1 MQEGMS
7 ISGTQLGL
15 GLFKCLSSFIE
26 DEVETVLW
34 KDRAL
39 AEAQRQQRFQRALD
53 DVDRLGRHLLE
64 KTPGE
69 FVFRLP
75 EIPDQRQLGT
85 GKVLVILSDAR
96 IRLERSAE
104 EIIDHLQ
111 LFRLFETLG
120 FERLY
125 FISVDTLPGH
135 LTPLFQ
141 RRHGWRFFHIRS
153 LAERQQLAQVYGEID
168 RLETRPSRI
177 EMRLVSRPLY
187 LYGLPGLLLL
197 PGALLL
203 RLCRPFR
210 SMR

>member
-1 MQEGMS
+1 
-7 ISGTQLGL
+7 LP
-15 GLFKCLSSFIE
+15 
-26 DEVETVLW
+26 
-34 KDRAL
+34 
-39 AEAQRQQRFQRALD
+39 EAQRQQRFQRALD
-53 DVDRLGRHLLE
+53 DVARLGRHLMD

-75 EIPDQRQLGT
+75 EIPNQRQLGT
-85 GKVLVILSDAR
+85 GKVLVVLSDAR
-96 IRLERSAE
+96 VRLERGAE
-104 EIIDHLQ
+104 EVIDHLQ
-111 LFRLFETLG
+111 MFRLFETLG

-141 RRHGWRFFHIRS
+141 RRPLWRFFPIRT
-153 LAERQQLAQVYGEID
+153 LADRQQLAQVYGEID
-168 RLETRPSRI
+168 RLETTPGRV

-187 LYGLPGLLLL
+187 FYGLPGLLLL

-203 RLCRPFR
+203 RLCPPFR